1 VVTFDGTMPAHGHGL
16 PLQPRVTR
24 EPEPGVY
31 LIEGVRFSMPG
42 HWQLWLGVDRCGP
55 KDSVTF
61 DVTL

>member
-1 VVTFDGTMPAHGHGL
+1 
-16 PLQPRVTR
+16 VTR